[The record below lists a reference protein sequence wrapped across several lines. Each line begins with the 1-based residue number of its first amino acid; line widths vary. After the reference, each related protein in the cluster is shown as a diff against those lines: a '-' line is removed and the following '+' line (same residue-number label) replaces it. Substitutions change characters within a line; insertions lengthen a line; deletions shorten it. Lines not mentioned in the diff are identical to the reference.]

1 MEGKIWDKVTNAL
14 GIGVQDDIDD
24 EFDEVAATEE
34 PVEEYSELD
43 IENFGTN
50 KKQNKIV
57 NIHTATA
64 AKVVIIKPQNYDE
77 AKSIVDNLKSR
88 KIVLVNING
97 IEQKI
102 GQRILD
108 FLIGGVYSLE
118 GDLQQVEKGVFIL
131 CPSNVEVTNDL
142 KNELSSKGLFGLQR

>member
-1 MEGKIWDKVTNAL
+1 MEGKIWDKFANAIGL
-14 GIGVQDDIDD
+14 GVQDDL
-24 EFDEVAATEE
+24 EEGEEEVSATSEE
-34 PVEEYSELD
+34 IFEENELD

-57 NIHTATA
+57 NIHTATS

-88 KIVLVNING
+88 KIDLVNING
-97 IEQKI
+97 IEQKV

-108 FLIGGVYSLE
+108 FIIGAVYSLE

>member
-1 MEGKIWDKVTNAL
+1 MEGKIWDKFANAI
-14 GIGVQDDIDD
+14 GIGVPDDIEDS
-24 EFDEVAATEE
+24 EAEVAST
-34 PVEEYSELD
+34 VEERFEENEID

-57 NIHTATA
+57 NIHTATS

-77 AKSIVDNLKSR
+77 AKSIVDNLKNR

-97 IEQKI
+97 IEQKV

-108 FLIGGVYSLE
+108 FLIGAVYSLE

>member
-1 MEGKIWDKVTNAL
+1 MEGKIWDKFANAI
-14 GIGVQDDIDD
+14 GIGVQDDL
-24 EFDEVAATEE
+24 EEGEEEVSATSEE
-34 PVEEYSELD
+34 IFEENELD

-57 NIHTATA
+57 NIHTATS

-97 IEQKI
+97 IEQKV

-108 FLIGGVYSLE
+108 FLIGAVYSLE

>member
-1 MEGKIWDKVTNAL
+1 MEKNMFNKVLTIL
-14 GIGVQDDIDD
+14 GMDDNIDEEEMD
-24 EFDEVAATEE
+24 EFEE
-34 PVEEYSELD
+34 QEENEDAID
-43 IENFGTN
+43 IETFASTT

-57 NIHTATA
+57 NIHTATS
-64 AKVVIIKPQNYDE
+64 AKVVIIKPQEYDE
-77 AKSIVDNLKSR
+77 ATAIVDNLKNR

-97 IEQKI
+97 IEQKV

-108 FLIGGVYSLE
+108 FLIGAVYSLE

-142 KNELSSKGLFGLQR
+142 KSELSSKGLFSWPK